1 MDEIAREDFAFAHP
15 LRVRWSEVDQQG
27 IVFNPHYLTY
37 SDLAIGEYMRAIGF
51 PYPEALH
58 AHGSDT
64 FAVHAELT
72 FKASARFD
80 DELTLA
86 VRVRRIGRTSLAY
99 AIGIYRGDLPL
110 CLAQVT
116 HVNAARAT
124 QAPLP
129 WPQAFIDA
137 ILAFEKRP
145 PERK

>member
-1 MDEIAREDFAFAHP
+1 MDDIAREDFAFFHP

-27 IVFNPHYLTY
+27 IVFNPHYLAY
-37 SDLAIGEYMRAIGF
+37 ADLAIGEYMRAIGF

-64 FAVHAELT
+64 FAVQAELT
-72 FKASARFD
+72 FRASARFD
-80 DELTLA
+80 EELELA

-99 AIGIYRGDLPL
+99 AIGVFRGAQLL
-110 CLAQVT
+110 CRVQVT
-116 HVNAARAT
+116 HVNADRAT
-124 QAPLP
+124 QTPLP
-129 WPQAFIDA
+129 WPPPFIDA